1 MEILQTAIT
10 AEGGVSK
17 LARAIGTNPNVI
29 SNWHVRGVPKG
40 WQKLLELKYGR
51 IRARRV
57 SRPET
62 LQEAA

>member
-40 WQKLLELKYGR
+40 WLRLLELKYGR
-51 IRARRV
+51 TRTRRR
-57 SRPET
+57 SEP